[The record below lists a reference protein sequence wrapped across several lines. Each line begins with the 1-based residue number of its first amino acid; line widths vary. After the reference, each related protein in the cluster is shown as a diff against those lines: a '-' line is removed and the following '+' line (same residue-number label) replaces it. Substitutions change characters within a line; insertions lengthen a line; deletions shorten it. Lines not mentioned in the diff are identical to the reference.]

1 MLELKGLVAGY
12 GGVRILH
19 DVSLTVGA
27 TEMVA
32 LLGSNGVGKST
43 VMKTISGLL
52 RSTEGSIKFE
62 GREISRA
69 SPEDIVEAGLVL
81 VPEGRRLFN
90 GMSVQDNLLIGNTVL
105 HALPR
110 RKELLDKVFELFPV
124 LALRRSQ
131 AAGTLSGGEQ
141 QMVAI
146 GRALMAAPKLL
157 MLDEPS
163 LGLAPALTHQVFEA
177 LRVLNKEPL
186 AILVVE
192 QNVSIALAACERGYV
207 LEDGSITV
215 SDTAEAMRKDDGI
228 RKAYLGM

>member
-1 MLELKGLVAGY
+1 MLEIKGLDSGY
-12 GGVRILH
+12 AGVRILH

-32 LLGSNGVGKST
+32 VLGSNGVGKST

-52 RSTEGSIKFE
+52 RCTAGSIFFE
-62 GREISRA
+62 GREISHA
-69 SPEDIVEAGLVL
+69 APEDIVEAGLVL

-90 GMSVQDNLLIGNTVL
+90 SMSVLDNLLIGNTVR
-105 HALPR
+105 HAHSR
-110 RKELLDKVFELFPV
+110 RKELLDMVFELFPV
-124 LALRRSQ
+124 LASRQLQ

-163 LGLAPALTHQVFEA
+163 LGLAPALTHQVFAA
-177 LRVLNKEPL
+177 LSALNKLPL

-192 QNVSIALAACERGYV
+192 QNVSLALATCERGYV
-207 LEDGSITV
+207 IEDGSVTI
-215 SDTAEAMRKDDGI
+215 SDSAEALRNNDGI

>member
-1 MLELKGLVAGY
+1 MLDLKGLVAGY

-62 GREISRA
+62 GREISHA
-69 SPEDIVEAGLVL
+69 TPEGIVEAGLVL

-90 GMSVQDNLLIGNTVL
+90 GMSVQDNLLIGNTVR

-124 LALRRSQ
+124 LASRRSQ

>member
-1 MLELKGLVAGY
+1 MLEIKGLDSGY
-12 GGVRILH
+12 AGVRILH
-19 DVSLTVGA
+19 DVSMTVGA

-32 LLGSNGVGKST
+32 VLGSNGVGKST
-43 VMKTISGLL
+43 LLKTISGLL
-52 RSTEGSIKFE
+52 RCTAGSILFE
-62 GREISRA
+62 GREISHA
-69 SPEDIVEAGLVL
+69 APEDIAEAGMVL

-90 GMSVQDNLLIGNTVL
+90 SMSVLDNLMIGNTVR
-105 HALPR
+105 HAHSR

-124 LALRRSQ
+124 LASRQLQ

-163 LGLAPALTHQVFEA
+163 LGLAPALTHQVFAA
-177 LRVLNKEPL
+177 LSALNKQPL

-192 QNVSIALAACERGYV
+192 QNVSLALANCERGYV
-207 LEDGSITV
+207 FEDGSVTV
-215 SDTAEAMRKDDGI
+215 SDSAEALRKNDGI

>member
-1 MLELKGLVAGY
+1 MLEIKGLVSGY
-12 GGVRILH
+12 AGVRILH

-52 RSTEGSIKFE
+52 RCTEGSILFE

-69 SPEDIVEAGLVL
+69 TPEDIVEAGLVL

-90 GMSVQDNLLIGNTVL
+90 GMSVLDNLLIGNTVR
-105 HALPR
+105 HAQSR
-110 RKELLDKVFELFPV
+110 RKELLEKVFELFPV
-124 LALRRSQ
+124 LASRQLQ

-163 LGLAPALTHQVFEA
+163 LGLAPALTHQVFAA
-177 LRVLNKEPL
+177 LSALNKEPL

-192 QNVSIALAACERGYV
+192 QNVSIALAACARGYV
-207 LEDGSITV
+207 LEDGSVTI
-215 SDTAEAMRKDDGI
+215 SDSAEALRKDDGI

>member
-43 VMKTISGLL
+43 VMKAISGLL

-90 GMSVQDNLLIGNTVL
+90 GMSVQDNLLIGNTVR

-124 LALRRSQ
+124 LALRRLQ

>member
-1 MLELKGLVAGY
+1 MLEIKGLDSGY
-12 GGVRILH
+12 AGVRILH

-32 LLGSNGVGKST
+32 VLGSNGVGKST

-52 RSTEGSIKFE
+52 RCTAGSILFE
-62 GREISRA
+62 GREISHA
-69 SPEDIVEAGLVL
+69 APEDIVEAGLVL

-90 GMSVQDNLLIGNTVL
+90 SMSVLDNLLIGNTVR
-105 HALPR
+105 HAHSR

-124 LALRRSQ
+124 LASRQLQ

-163 LGLAPALTHQVFEA
+163 LGLAPALTHQVFAA
-177 LRVLNKEPL
+177 LSALNKQPL

-192 QNVSIALAACERGYV
+192 QNVSLALATCERGYV
-207 LEDGSITV
+207 IEDGSVTI
-215 SDTAEAMRKDDGI
+215 SDSAEALRKDDGI

>member
-1 MLELKGLVAGY
+1 MLEIKGLVSGY
-12 GGVRILH
+12 AGVRILH

-52 RSTEGSIKFE
+52 RCTEGSILFE

-69 SPEDIVEAGLVL
+69 TPEDIVEAGLVL

-90 GMSVQDNLLIGNTVL
+90 GMSVLDNLLIGNTVR
-105 HALPR
+105 HAQSR

-124 LALRRSQ
+124 LASRQLQ

-163 LGLAPALTHQVFEA
+163 LGLAPALTHQVFAA
-177 LRVLNKEPL
+177 LSALNKEPL

-192 QNVSIALAACERGYV
+192 QNVSIALAACARGYV
-207 LEDGSITV
+207 LEDGSVTI
-215 SDTAEAMRKDDGI
+215 SDSAEALRKDDGI

>member
-69 SPEDIVEAGLVL
+69 TPEDIVEAGLVL

-124 LALRRSQ
+124 LASRRSQ

>member
-90 GMSVQDNLLIGNTVL
+90 GMSVQDNLLIGNTVR

-124 LALRRSQ
+124 LALRRLQ

>member
-1 MLELKGLVAGY
+1 
-12 GGVRILH
+12 
-19 DVSLTVGA
+19 
-27 TEMVA
+27 
-32 LLGSNGVGKST
+32 
-43 VMKTISGLL
+43 
-52 RSTEGSIKFE
+52 
-62 GREISRA
+62 
-69 SPEDIVEAGLVL
+69 
-81 VPEGRRLFN
+81 
-90 GMSVQDNLLIGNTVL
+90 
-105 HALPR
+105 
-110 RKELLDKVFELFPV
+110 
-124 LALRRSQ
+124 
-131 AAGTLSGGEQ
+131 
-141 QMVAI
+141 MVAI

>member
-62 GREISRA
+62 GREISRT

-90 GMSVQDNLLIGNTVL
+90 GMSVQDNLLIGNTVR

-124 LALRRSQ
+124 LALRRLQ

>member
-1 MLELKGLVAGY
+1 
-12 GGVRILH
+12 
-19 DVSLTVGA
+19 
-27 TEMVA
+27 MVA

>member
-1 MLELKGLVAGY
+1 MLEIKGLVAGY

-19 DVSLTVGA
+19 DVSMTVGS

-62 GREISRA
+62 EREILRA
-69 SPEDIVEAGLVL
+69 PPEDIVEAGLVL
-81 VPEGRRLFN
+81 VPEGRRLFK
-90 GMSVQDNLLIGNTVL
+90 GMSVLDNLLIGNTVR
-105 HALPR
+105 HAQPR

-124 LALRRSQ
+124 LATRQLQ

-207 LEDGSITV
+207 LEDGSITI
-215 SDTAEAMRKDDGI
+215 SDSAEALRKDDGI
-228 RKAYLGM
+228 RKAYLGA

>member
-1 MLELKGLVAGY
+1 MLEVKGLDAGY
-12 GGVRILH
+12 AGVRILR

-32 LLGSNGVGKST
+32 VLGSNGAGKST

-52 RSTEGSIKFE
+52 RCTAGSILFE

-69 SPEDIVEAGLVL
+69 APEDIVEAGLVL

-90 GMSVQDNLLIGNTVL
+90 SMSVLDNLLIGNTAR
-105 HALPR
+105 HAHSR
-110 RKELLDKVFELFPV
+110 RKELLDLVFELFPG
-124 LALRRSQ
+124 LASRQLQ

-163 LGLAPALTHQVFEA
+163 MGLAPALTHQVFAA
-177 LRVLNKEPL
+177 LSALNKQPL

-192 QNVSIALAACERGYV
+192 QNVSLALATCERGYV
-207 LEDGSITV
+207 IEDGSVTI
-215 SDTAEAMRKDDGI
+215 SDSAEALRSDDGI

>member
-1 MLELKGLVAGY
+1 MLEIKGLVSGY
-12 GGVRILH
+12 AGVRILH

-52 RSTEGSIKFE
+52 RCTEGSILFE

-69 SPEDIVEAGLVL
+69 TPEDIVEAGLVL

-90 GMSVQDNLLIGNTVL
+90 GMSVLDNLLIGNTVR
-105 HALPR
+105 HAQSR
-110 RKELLDKVFELFPV
+110 RKELLEKVFELFPV
-124 LALRRSQ
+124 LASRQLQ

-163 LGLAPALTHQVFEA
+163 LGLAPALTHQVFAA
-177 LRVLNKEPL
+177 LSALNKEPL
-186 AILVVE
+186 AMLVVE

-207 LEDGSITV
+207 LEDGSVTI
-215 SDTAEAMRKDDGI
+215 SDSAEALRKDDGI

>member
-1 MLELKGLVAGY
+1 MLEVKGLDAGY
-12 GGVRILH
+12 AGVRILH

-32 LLGSNGVGKST
+32 VLGSNGVGKST

-52 RSTEGSIKFE
+52 RCTAGSILFE

-69 SPEDIVEAGLVL
+69 APEDIVEAGLVL

-90 GMSVQDNLLIGNTVL
+90 SMSVLDNLLIGNTAR
-105 HALPR
+105 HAHSR
-110 RKELLDKVFELFPV
+110 RKELLDLVFELFPG
-124 LALRRSQ
+124 LASRQLQ

-163 LGLAPALTHQVFEA
+163 MGLAPALTHQVFAA
-177 LRVLNKEPL
+177 LSALNKQPL

-192 QNVSIALAACERGYV
+192 QNVSLALATCERGYV
-207 LEDGSITV
+207 IEDGSVTI
-215 SDTAEAMRKDDGI
+215 SDSAEALRNDDGI